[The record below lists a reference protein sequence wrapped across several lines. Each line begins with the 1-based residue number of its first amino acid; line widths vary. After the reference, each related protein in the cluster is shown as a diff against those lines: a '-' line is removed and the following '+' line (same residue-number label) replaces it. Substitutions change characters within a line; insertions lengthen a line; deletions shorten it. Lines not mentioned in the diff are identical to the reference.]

1 MNNVSHSKKPE
12 SKDKILN
19 SLLFIADYFFVDF
32 LGRRLIPHFGGELWF
47 VVMNLGTLLTALA
60 MTVLLLS
67 TFSRKII
74 IFLMPVIALLALAI
88 AVR

>member
-1 MNNVSHSKKPE
+1 MNNACHGKKAE
-12 SKDKILN
+12 SKDKVLN
-19 SLLFIADYFFVDF
+19 TLLFIADILFVDF
-32 LGRRLIPHFGGELWF
+32 LSRRFIPHMGGDLWF
-47 VVMNLGTLLTALA
+47 VVMILGKLLTALA

-74 IFLMPVIALLALAI
+74 IFLMPVIALLALAL